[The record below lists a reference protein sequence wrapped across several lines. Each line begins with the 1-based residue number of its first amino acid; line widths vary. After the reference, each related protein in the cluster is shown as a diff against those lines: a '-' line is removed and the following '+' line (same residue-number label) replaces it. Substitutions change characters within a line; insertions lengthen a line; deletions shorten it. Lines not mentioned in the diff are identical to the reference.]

1 MDVPVEANDDE
12 GDDDDDEESVAQA
25 QERLLQ
31 ALMSRAGRALPRR
44 ALERDWSI
52 LGELGSGSYGR
63 VLLARPRRGGAQV
76 ALKLLSKARTPRCS
90 FLREFCT
97 HLCLRGALTCIQ
109 VLPLAFETPTEFG
122 FAQELAPAGDLCGL
136 LTPGVGLPEPQVK
149 RCAAQVCSALS
160 YLHGHALV
168 HADLKLD
175 NVLAFD
181 RHCHLVKLGDFGL
194 TRALGWQVRPARGPA
209 PYAAP
214 ELLPRPH
221 LRAGEPR
228 LEPAVDTWALGV
240 LLFALLTGSFPWASP
255 ARSDPAFRRFR
266 AWHGRTCAG
275 EAPPRPPRTWRG
287 LGGAGLALLRGLL
300 HPQPERRCPPGEVL
314 RYLGGAWRGRGGQGS
329 SAEGSG
335 QVSPTGESGSS
346 QVSSAEGSGSSQV
359 SPTGESGSGQGSSAE
374 GSGQVSPTGESG
386 SGQVS
391 SAEGSGQVS
400 SAGESG
406 SSQVSPTGESGSSQV
421 SSTGEEGSGQ
431 VSSAE
436 GSGQVSPA
444 GESGSSQVSPTGEE
458 GSGQV
463 SSAGESSQGSSA
475 GEEGSGQVSSAGEE
489 EQVSSAGGSGQV
501 SPTGGSSQVSPTGE
515 GGSGQGCSSGES
527 GSGQVSPTGE
537 SGSGQVSSAGESGQ
551 VSPTG
556 EGGSSQ
562 VSSAGESGQVSPTGD
577 SGSPN
582 SEVGTPGQVRGTP
595 GDGIETPG
603 QVRGTPG
610 CGIETPGQVRGTPGH
625 GRGTPGQVRGTPGHG
640 RGTPGQVRGT
650 PGHGRGTPGQVRG
663 TPGHGRG
670 TPGQVRGTFGVGL
683 GTPGVRWKHLEMG

>member
-1 MDVPVEANDDE
+1 
-12 GDDDDDEESVAQA
+12 
-25 QERLLQ
+25 
-31 ALMSRAGRALPRR
+31 MSRAGRALPRR
-44 ALERDWSI
+44 ALEQDWSI

-97 HLCLRGALTCIQ
+97 HLCLRGALTCVQ

-149 RCAAQVCSALS
+149 RCAAQVSSALS

-181 RHCHLVKLGDFGL
+181 PECHLVKLGDFGL
-194 TRALGWQVRPARGPA
+194 TRALGWQVRPAHRPA

-221 LRAGEPR
+221 LRPGEPR

-275 EAPPRPPRTWRG
+275 EALPRPPRTWRG

-300 HPQPERRCPPGEVL
+300 HPQPQRRCPPGEVL
-314 RYLGGAWRGRGGQGS
+314 RYLGGAWLRHGGQGS
-329 SAEGSG
+329 PTGEGRQVSPIGEQVSSAGGSSQVSSAGEGGQVSSAGESG
-335 QVSPTGESGSS
+335 SSQVSSAGEEGQVSSAGGSSQVSSAGEGEQVSPTGEGGQVSSIGGQVSSAGEGGQGSPTGESGSSQVSPTGESGSS
-346 QVSSAEGSGSSQV
+346 QVSSAGEGEQVSPTGEGGQASSAGESGSSQV
-359 SPTGESGSGQGSSAE
+359 SSAGEE
-374 GSGQVSPTGESG
+374 
-386 SGQVS
+386 GQVS
-391 SAEGSGQVS
+391 SAGEGGQGS

-421 SSTGEEGSGQ
+421 SS
-431 VSSAE
+431 
-436 GSGQVSPA
+436 A
-444 GESGSSQVSPTGEE
+444 GEG
-458 GSGQV
+458 
-463 SSAGESSQGSSA
+463 
-475 GEEGSGQVSSAGEE
+475 

-501 SPTGGSSQVSPTGE
+501 S
-515 GGSGQGCSSGES
+515 
-527 GSGQVSPTGE
+527 
-537 SGSGQVSSAGESGQ
+537 SAGEGR
-551 VSPTG
+551 
-556 EGGSSQ
+556 
-562 VSSAGESGQVSPTGD
+562 QVSPTGD
-577 SGSPN
+577 SRSPY
-582 SEVGTPGQVRGTP
+582 SEVGTPA
-595 GDGIETPG
+595 

-610 CGIETPGQVRGTPGH
+610 CGIEA
-625 GRGTPGQVRGTPGHG
+625 
-640 RGTPGQVRGT
+640 
-650 PGHGRGTPGQVRG
+650 
-663 TPGHGRG
+663 
-670 TPGQVRGTFGVGL
+670 PGQVRGTFGDGL